1 MNLLWQDF
9 ANCGKNQNRIALRD
23 SQGNLFSWKEV
34 TGLIST
40 FAEQLKQ
47 QGIKKGSG
55 VALCGR
61 NSENLVFLY
70 LATIQLGARALG
82 INPAFS
88 AQKCASIFENSQID
102 FYYLDPTAIH
112 LQQDLK
118 KFYENRGVELNLPP
132 YLDLISPTD
141 NTDNTAISNFTED
154 DYHHLPITMTL
165 TSGSTGL
172 PKAVVHSLQAHLEN
186 AAGVC
191 DLMQFQATD
200 SYLLSLPIYHV
211 SGQGIIWRW
220 LQRGAVLH
228 FVQDDFY
235 DSLSQVTH
243 ASLVPT
249 QAQRFLQYL
258 VEHPTKTYRTKHL
271 LLGGA
276 SIPVALTQALAQ
288 ANIQSYCGY
297 GMTEMASTIFAK
309 KADASS
315 GVGQPLPKR
324 IFKLVNDEICLKGA
338 GLALGYWQK
347 DGIHPLTNGDGFF
360 ATKDKGVW
368 KNNELFIIG
377 RVDNQFIS
385 GGENIQPEEIE
396 SILKEHPLVKQVFV
410 LPIADKEFGHRPVAM
425 IELNTEFNEENIL
438 IIKAWLKGKL
448 EKFKHPIAYYLL
460 ESEKFQSQGS
470 IKISRNLLQKELEK
484 LI

>member
-9 ANCGKNQNRIALRD
+9 AKCEKIQNRIALRD

-34 TGLIST
+34 TGLINA

-55 VALCGR
+55 IALCGR
-61 NSENLVFLY
+61 NSENLLFLY

-102 FYYLDPTAIH
+102 FYYLDQTAIH
-112 LQQDLK
+112 FQDDLK
-118 KFYENRGVELNLPP
+118 KLSEKRGVELTLPHYSNL
-132 YLDLISPTD
+132 SPLSPIGT
-141 NTDNTAISNFTED
+141 TFSFTKD
-154 DYHHLPITMTL
+154 DYQSLPVTMTL

-191 DLMQFQATD
+191 ELMHFQATD

-220 LQRGAVLH
+220 LQSAAVLH
-228 FVQDDFY
+228 FVEDDFY
-235 DSLSQVTH
+235 ESLSQVTH

-258 VEHPTKTYRTKHL
+258 AEHPENTYQTQHV

-276 SIPVALTQALAQ
+276 SIPVALTQALTQ

-338 GLALGYWQK
+338 GLALGYWHK
-347 DGIHPLTNGDGFF
+347 DGIKPLTNEDGFF
-360 ATKDKGVW
+360 ATKDKGIW
-368 KNNELFIIG
+368 KDNELFIIG

-396 SILKEHPLVKQVFV
+396 AILKEHPFIKQVFV
-410 LPIADKEFGHRPVAM
+410 LPISDVEFGHRPVAM
-425 IELNTEFNEENIL
+425 VELNTAFNEENIL
-438 IIKAWLKGKL
+438 IIKNWLLGKL

-460 ESEKFQSQGS
+460 ESEKFQNQGS

-484 LI
+484 LV